1 MVFNLEYITSY
12 IDKKIEQN
20 ENIIIIKYYELKV
33 KEGLSEVEIKYFL
46 DKSKQRLI
54 NLGYKIYEEGETYQ
68 INGKSYLIENNI
80 YYVAIK

>member
-12 IDKKIEQN
+12 IDKN
-20 ENIIIIKYYELKV
+20 
-33 KEGLSEVEIKYFL
+33 FL

-68 INGKSYLIENNI
+68 INGKTYLIERNV